1 MNSSA
6 NPRSASTHVYL
17 RSNIFWL
24 AAILLCLPSVI
35 IGCGQV
41 MTLEPTPT
49 PAPTATVALDVALA
63 TPPPTDTPAP
73 YTPAPTPTFT
83 ATPTPIF
90 YTIQTGDNL
99 LVIASQ
105 YGVSASALQEANG
118 ILDPGALQVGQELIV
133 PPPQAQDEAIGV
145 GTPTP
150 TPLPVAVQNVQF
162 DETSIGGLW
171 VLGEVLNDTET
182 PLEQVRVAV
191 SLLDENGEE
200 ITREGSLVALD
211 LVDVGE
217 RAPFSVLF
225 GEAPDFVNYQAF
237 ALSAVP
243 AYLGS
248 YYRDLEVSAL
258 ETTSERYTSYTV
270 GGVVQ
275 NVGPEEA
282 VSVQVVLTAYDA
294 LDRVIAVRKLD
305 PDYNVIPPG
314 GETAFSGTL
323 APIGG
328 PIVRV
333 EAEAQ
338 GRRLSAVQTREA
350 GP

>member
-1 MNSSA
+1 MN
-6 NPRSASTHVYL
+6 L
-17 RSNIFWL
+17 RNSRARLRPCIVNL
-24 AAILLCLPSVI
+24 ATLFLLASVI

-41 MTLEPTPT
+41 ITLEPTPT
-49 PAPTATVALDVALA
+49 PAPTATVALEVALA
-63 TPPPTDTPAP
+63 TPLPTDTPAP

-83 ATPTPIF
+83 ATPTPIL
-90 YTIQTGDNL
+90 YTIQSGDNL

-133 PPPQAQDEAIGV
+133 PPPSTDDGAPAV

-150 TPLPVAVQNVQF
+150 TPLPVTVQNVQF

-171 VLGEVLNDTET
+171 VLGEVLNETGT

-191 SLLDENGEE
+191 SLLDDSGAE

-217 RAPFSVLF
+217 RAPFTVLF
-225 GEAPDFVNYQAF
+225 GEAPDFANYQAF

-248 YYRDLEVSAL
+248 YYRDLEVAEI

-270 GGVVQ
+270 SGVVR

-294 LDRVIAVRKLD
+294 LDRVIAMRKLA
-305 PDYNVIPPG
+305 PEYNVVPPG
-314 GETAFSGTL
+314 GETTFSGTL

-333 EAEAQ
+333 EAAAQ
-338 GRRLSAVQTREA
+338 GRRLSAIQTREA
-350 GP
+350 GQ